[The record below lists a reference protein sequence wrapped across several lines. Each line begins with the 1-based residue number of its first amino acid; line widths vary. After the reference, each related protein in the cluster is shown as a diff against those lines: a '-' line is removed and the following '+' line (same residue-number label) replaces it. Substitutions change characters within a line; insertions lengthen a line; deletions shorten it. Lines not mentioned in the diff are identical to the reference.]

1 MQPGWSRASRYQA
14 PTQQNTTFIS
24 NFCKCSRSFLDNL
37 EQPNVS
43 ANYTP
48 QLSSARPQPPPVCVS
63 LLNHH
68 CHHCW
73 CCLLSSLSHVRMCA
87 HCSSLC
93 PSWWLTMQIA
103 NTTLRDNWVGFD
115 NLIILVVCLTED
127 RITVCSLLSAKCHA
141 LACSPALLTA
151 EQLQGGC
158 CALVPQIG

>member
-1 MQPGWSRASRYQA
+1 MQTGYSRASIKLQ
-14 PTQQNTTFIS
+14 PI
-24 NFCKCSRSFLDNL
+24 FCKCSRSFLDNL

-73 CCLLSSLSHVRMCA
+73 CCLLSSLVTCQDVCSA
-87 HCSSLC
+87 LCSSLC